1 VNETSI
7 LIVDDEE
14 GIRHGLENLF
24 RREGFT
30 VYAAASY
37 EAAVAAAAR
46 YPLDAAVVD
55 IRLRTGKS
63 GLDLLGELKRQE
75 PDLVVIV
82 ITGYG
87 SIDTAVS
94 SLKGGAADYFLKP
107 IDNKK
112 LLDAVTRNLEL
123 RALKS
128 ENRFLRD
135 ELSRRC
141 LPHQFIT
148 RDPGMRGLLEKA
160 DKLKDSPVAVL
171 ITGESGTG
179 KEVMARYIHF
189 TSRRREASFVGINC
203 AALSETL
210 LLSELFGHERGAFT
224 GAVERKRG
232 KFELASG
239 GTLFLDEVGDMSL
252 ETQAKLLRV
261 IEESSFERVGGVK
274 KISVDVRI
282 VAATNQDLPELI
294 RRGRFREDLLY
305 RINAVSLHL
314 TPLRERRDDIPLLV
328 EHFLARLRERYG
340 RPVSPLGAQTM
351 ATLHAHDWPGNAR
364 ELENAVSQIVLLGEQ
379 SVAGGQVPRVVP
391 ASKTAAGPAPA
402 AGAPGP
408 AGAPQPGSSLKETL
422 EVITAQHERR
432 LIAECLQRNGG
443 NKSRTARELAVTRK
457 TLARK
462 IRKYGL

>member
-1 VNETSI
+1 MSPASI

-14 GIRHGLENLF
+14 GIRHGLVNLF

-30 VYAAASY
+30 VRAAADY
-37 EAAVAAAAR
+37 EEAVSAAAR
-46 YPLDAAVVD
+46 HPLDAAVVD
-55 IRLRTGKS
+55 IRLRRGKS
-63 GLDLLGELKRQE
+63 GLDLLAELKRLE

-94 SLKGGAADYFLKP
+94 SLRGGASDYFLKP

-123 RALKS
+123 RDLKS
-128 ENRFLRD
+128 QNRFLKD

-141 LPHQFIT
+141 LPHHFIT
-148 RDPGMRGLLEKA
+148 RDPGMMELLQQA
-160 DKLKDSPVAVL
+160 DKVKDSPVTVL

-189 TSRRREASFVGINC
+189 TSRRRDASFVGINC

-261 IEESSFERVGGVK
+261 IEERSFERVGGVK
-274 KISVDVRI
+274 KISVDVRLI
-282 VAATNQDLPELI
+282 AATNQDLPDLI

-314 TPLRERRDDIPLLV
+314 TPLRERRGDIPLLV
-328 EHFLARLRERYG
+328 EHFLARSEERYG
-340 RPVSPLGAQTM
+340 RSAPTLSPATM
-351 ATLHAHDWPGNAR
+351 SALRARAWPGNAR
-364 ELENAVSQIVLLGEQ
+364 ELENVVSQIVLLGEQ
-379 SVAGGQVPRVVP
+379 SFAAAAAPSPSIEP
-391 ASKTAAGPAPA
+391 AALGAGPPFPEGSASE
-402 AGAPGP
+402 GP
-408 AGAPQPGSSLKETL
+408 RPQGSLKTTL
-422 EVITAQHERR
+422 ADIIQRHEGRI
-432 LIAECLQRNGG
+432 IAECLRRNNG

-462 IRKYGL
+462 ISKYGL